1 MGACA
6 SSRRKGCVVFP
17 FPSKRKVEEKR
28 KSDNGEGGRR
38 RRKSRRRIIKRR
50 VSSRKV
56 ETLDPTRQTDRT
68 FSNPVFQG
76 SMDGTWC
83 DATSELESEWDDEFY
98 SVYEDGYSVV
108 DSNDNGSSLSGPPH
122 DSIAVDSA
130 RDVSRGSGN
139 EQPKHTHSS
148 SRLNDATQREANP
161 AAGEEVSSVSIVAD
175 NHCGILQ
182 NACLPCIPSNGPTV
196 EKKKSMNS
204 DTASSKKKPMLR
216 LSFKWKE
223 DPVPT
228 LFSPKGL
235 SQRPVAGSTFP
246 HCPIDKKISG
256 CWSPLEPSSFKVRG
270 RNYLRDKKKEPAP
283 ECVAFHPFAADI
295 FLSERK
301 IPHIAR
307 YVELPTFSAYD
318 EVPAV
323 LVVNVQV
330 PLYPAS
336 ILHGESDGEGMNLV
350 MYFKLSESYSKEL
363 PTHFR
368 ENIMKLINDEVERV
382 KGFPLDTIAPFRE
395 RLKILGRLANV
406 NDLQLSA
413 TEKKLMNAYNEKPVL
428 SRPQHEFYLGENY
441 FEIDLDMHRFSYIS
455 RKGFETFNNRLKYC
469 IMDFG
474 LTIQGHKAEDLP
486 EHILCCM
493 RLNNIDHTKY
503 SQLGC

>member
-6 SSRRKGCVVFP
+6 SARRKGCVVFP

-76 SMDGTWC
+76 SMDATWC

-98 SVYEDGYSVV
+98 SVYE
-108 DSNDNGSSLSGPPH
+108 
-122 DSIAVDSA
+122 AVDSA

-148 SRLNDATQREANP
+148 SRLNDATEREANP

-228 LFSPKGL
+228 LFSVSPKGL

-307 YVELPTFSAYD
+307 YVELPTLSAYD

>member
-1 MGACA
+1 M
-6 SSRRKGCVVFP
+6 FY
-17 FPSKRKVEEKR
+17 
-28 KSDNGEGGRR
+28 
-38 RRKSRRRIIKRR
+38 
-50 VSSRKV
+50 VS
-56 ETLDPTRQTDRT
+56 
-68 FSNPVFQG
+68 
-76 SMDGTWC
+76 
-83 DATSELESEWDDEFY
+83 
-98 SVYEDGYSVV
+98 
-108 DSNDNGSSLSGPPH
+108 
-122 DSIAVDSA
+122 
-130 RDVSRGSGN
+130 
-139 EQPKHTHSS
+139 
-148 SRLNDATQREANP
+148 
-161 AAGEEVSSVSIVAD
+161 
-175 NHCGILQ
+175 
-182 NACLPCIPSNGPTV
+182 
-196 EKKKSMNS
+196 
-204 DTASSKKKPMLR
+204 
-216 LSFKWKE
+216 
-223 DPVPT
+223 
-228 LFSPKGL
+228 
-235 SQRPVAGSTFP
+235 
-246 HCPIDKKISG
+246 
-256 CWSPLEPSSFKVRG
+256 
-270 RNYLRDKKKEPAP
+270 RDKKKEPAP

-307 YVELPTFSAYD
+307 YVELPTLSAYD